1 MAIYLQSATEENLH
15 LAVQYR
21 VWGSKINKIS
31 DWKRGDTLIV
41 YVDRAL
47 AARFEITSEP
57 FYDERFLWQGDVY
70 PYRVNI
76 ELQQIVEPE
85 DRRSMSLP
93 DIREALHDYHSR
105 SYGVPLV
112 LAARPLADEAAQVL
126 LKHLEE
132 SPEWEDYNPVLI
144 LAALNEQS
152 LFDEAEIDE
161 AVIQADDLIGPEEEP
176 PQPSLHTEMQYLLA
190 KLGRSL
196 GFEVW
201 IPKGDRKQEYGGGR
215 LGDLSVAELPPLP
228 FNDDALRVIR
238 NIDVIWLQEGHPTHL
253 FEVEHTT
260 SVYSGLLR
268 MSDLA
273 MLIPSLNIAMFICA
287 EEKRRDKV
295 RAEVNRPT
303 FDRQPT
309 PLAERCRFIAF
320 DRLSNFMAAQQ
331 DYLGYFSTAILD
343 ELSESLV
350 R

>member
-1 MAIYLQSATEENLH
+1 VATYLQSVTEENLH

-41 YVDRAL
+41 YVERAL
-47 AARFEITSEP
+47 AAQFEITSEP

-76 ELQQIVEPE
+76 ELQKIVRPE
-85 DRRSMSLP
+85 DRHSMGLP
-93 DIREALHDYHSR
+93 DIRAILHDYHSR

-112 LAARPLADEAAQVL
+112 LAARPLADEAAHVL

-132 SPEWEDYNPVLI
+132 PPDWDDYNPVLI

-152 LFDEAEIDE
+152 IFDEAEIDE
-161 AVIQADDLIGPEEEP
+161 AVIQADDLAGPEEP

-190 KLGRSL
+190 RLGRSL
-196 GFEVW
+196 RFEVW
-201 IPKGDRKQEYGGGR
+201 IPKSDRKREYGGQP
-215 LGDLSVAELPPLP
+215 LGELSVAELPPLP
-228 FNDDALRVIR
+228 FNDDALRIIR

-273 MLIPSLNIAMFICA
+273 MLIPSLNITMFICA
-287 EEKRRDKV
+287 KEERRDKV

-309 PLAERCRFIAF
+309 PLAARCRFIAF
-320 DRLSNFMAAQQ
+320 DRLASFMAAQQ